1 MTILDT
7 IAQADLKCD
16 MIREGYH
23 GLRTA
28 RPLIRI
34 WNNHPDA
41 AVAGALFVGRIDLDD
56 TIKGSFP
63 FKNNTP
69 TEGMLQLRDDHYIA
83 MWLKRLPND
92 PNLCK
97 NVIITVDFY
106 GGQKRWSG
114 ILDKWEVKSR
124 GGVRYVECTFQ
135 DDLTFLQYLLCPPNP
150 ALPIPIFQFPR
161 IFALAG
167 PSRWCISM
175 VIFINLIRTQAFD
188 NWLLPD
194 DPFDFDDWASTFE
207 SIDDLWDWSD
217 WQTHIMAPPFLGDNS
232 LWTFITSR
240 MNPVDAIISDSL
252 SDAQLSIKYRRIV
265 TDDGESC
272 SPNIFV
278 SNVKNCALVFEIV
291 DNSNVT
297 AAEGTFL
304 EGTIIDGFVRSVV
317 QYGSGFVEDVL
328 NVVAEDQTIAPDEYY
343 QNGFLGTV
351 AKQPWLV
358 IRDNEWTAIES
369 SSLSWGPSKNVSV
382 VVGGDNP
389 AADAIAKLTIETIGN
404 LLGALIMFSSLG
416 TIAADVIM
424 PFLVGTI
431 AAWLY
436 WRNQGRQKELGWV
449 HYLESYQS
457 GAEANSW
464 SLSAVAALR
473 GGFLVGKSETAHVM
487 ELHDSWI
494 IPGIHADIG
503 HRIGSNIQSKGL
515 EDIIF
520 VNQLEE
526 MLASWDNTIGSQQ
539 PYSWVIKAGRSERAM
554 SLGERLARLTKK
566 ISEAA
571 NNVGISLIQA

>member
-1 MTILDT
+1 MSV
-7 IAQADLKCD
+7 DLNFVDLQCD
-16 MIREGYH
+16 AVRKKHY
-23 GLRTA
+23 GLRHA
-28 RPLIRI
+28 KPLIRL
-34 WNNHPDA
+34 WMNDPNPV
-41 AVAGALFVGRIDLDD
+41 VAGAKYVGRVDFDD

-63 FKNNTP
+63 FKNNVP
-69 TEGMLQLRDDHYIA
+69 TEGTFQIRDDHYIA
-83 MWLKRLPND
+83 MWLKKLPND
-92 PNLCK
+92 PALLK
-97 NVIITVDFY
+97 NVVITVDFY
-106 GGQKRWSG
+106 GGEKRWSG
-114 ILDKWEVKSR
+114 MLDRWELKSR
-124 GGVRYVECTFQ
+124 NGVKYLEVTFQ

-150 ALPIPIFQFPR
+150 VLPIPVFQFPR

-167 PSRWCISM
+167 PSRWVISM
-175 VIFINLIRTQAFD
+175 VIFINLIRTQAAD

-194 DPFDFDDWASTFE
+194 DPFNFDDWASFFE
-207 SIDDLWDWSD
+207 SVDDLWDWSD
-217 WQTHIMAPPFLGDNS
+217 WQTHIVAPPFLQDNS
-232 LWTFITSR
+232 LWTFISSR
-240 MNPVDAIISDSL
+240 MNPIDAVIAESL
-252 SDAQLSIKYRRIV
+252 DDAQLSIKYRRVI
-265 TDDGESC
+265 TDDGENF

-278 SNVKNCALVFEIV
+278 QNVKNCALVFEVV

-317 QYGSGFVEDVL
+317 QYGSGFIEDIF
-328 NVVAEDQTIAPDEYY
+328 NVVGEDQTLAPDEYY
-343 QNGFLGTV
+343 QNGFMGTV

-358 IRDNEWTAIES
+358 IRDNEWTPIES

-404 LLGALIMFSSLG
+404 LLGALILFSSLG
-416 TIAADVIM
+416 TIIADVVM

-436 WRNQGRQKELGWV
+436 WRNQGRQKELGWI
-449 HYLESYQS
+449 HYLEAFQS
-457 GAEANSW
+457 GGDANAW

-487 ELHDSWI
+487 ELHESWI
-494 IPGIHADIG
+494 IPGVHADIG
-503 HRIGSNIQSKGL
+503 HRIGSTVDSKGL
-515 EDIIF
+515 ENIIW

-526 MLASWDNTIGSQQ
+526 MVASWDNTMGSEQ
-539 PYSWVIKAGRSERAM
+539 PYSWLLKAGRSERAL

-571 NNVGISLIQA
+571 NNVGVSLIQG